1 MFICHSFRSNDA
13 YIYTSILT
21 GVRSTYFNV
30 RSKTVPYC
38 LSGKCIGTPTQVL
51 CVILFGLRAIPCVE
65 SVTSVVCLCVARL
78 CVVAMFLR
86 YLCRRIDHPSKAK
99 QERLML
105 FRRCKEVM
113 KLCCDKATDSTSPIC
128 RQVVQTSTLT
138 SDERRNCRKTNSNR
152 IKRLQYQASVR

>member
-1 MFICHSFRSNDA
+1 MYYFVPGSIIYTASWCSSVILSEVMMHI

-105 FRRCKEVM
+105 FRRGKGVI
-113 KLCCDKATDSTSPIC
+113 KFVAT
-128 RQVVQTSTLT
+128 
-138 SDERRNCRKTNSNR
+138 
-152 IKRLQYQASVR
+152 